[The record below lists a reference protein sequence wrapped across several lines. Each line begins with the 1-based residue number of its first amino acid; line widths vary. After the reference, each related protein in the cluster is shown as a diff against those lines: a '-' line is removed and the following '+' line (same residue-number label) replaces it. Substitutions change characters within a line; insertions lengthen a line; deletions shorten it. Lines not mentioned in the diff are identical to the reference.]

1 MSVKL
6 TATIWQEGN
15 QYVSLCPELGV
26 SSFGPDPKEA
36 LIMLREAV
44 ELYLLNA
51 KEEDTLEDLTEILTS
66 PIRFQTTFEV
76 EVA

>member
-1 MSVKL
+1 
-6 TATIWQEGN
+6 
-15 QYVSLCPELGV
+15 
-26 SSFGPDPKEA
+26 
-36 LIMLREAV
+36 MLQEAV

-51 KEEDTLEDLTEILTS
+51 KEEGLLDNLSDILSS

>member
-6 TATIWQEGN
+6 TASIWQEGK

-26 SSFGPDPKEA
+26 SSFGSDPEEA

-51 KEEDTLEDLTEILTS
+51 KEEGMLEDLTEILTS